1 MTMPADKPPVNIKLN
16 RDEASTLNNVLTT
29 FIMST
34 EGATS
39 PDEVA
44 MLTFAK
50 ELQKRLA
57 QILLT

>member
-1 MTMPADKPPVNIKLN
+1 MSADKPPVVIRLN
-16 RDEASTLNNVLTT
+16 RDEATTLNNVLTT

-44 MLTFAK
+44 MLSFAK
-50 ELQKRLA
+50 ELQKRIA